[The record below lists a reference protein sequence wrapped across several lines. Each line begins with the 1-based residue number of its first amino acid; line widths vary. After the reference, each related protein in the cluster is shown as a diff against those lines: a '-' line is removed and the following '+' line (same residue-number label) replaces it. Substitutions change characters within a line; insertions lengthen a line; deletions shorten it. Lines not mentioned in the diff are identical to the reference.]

1 MTDDNFQRTDDRFRN
16 LSSVRPSLNP
26 DPGPAPDFE
35 SPFDRAGTGSSK
47 WARADAPGVIP
58 MGLADMDLPGPPAIA
73 RALRQRAD
81 HRAYGYTVCDPAGR
95 SLVADWYRAR
105 HGVEVDPDWVLLL
118 PCGPRTALRILL
130 ETVRERA
137 AHPDSTRPGAA
148 RSPAPVLFPTPEWG
162 GFAQLCRAARLEY
175 RELPLPVGPD
185 GYRLP
190 VGPLPGPTSA
200 VLLSSPHN
208 PSARVWP
215 ADGLRA
221 LAERAAEAGA
231 LLVSDEVHGDLTHP
245 GHLHPVAVTT
255 VGPALRHLV
264 VTLNSVGKTFNCSGI
279 PSSFAL
285 VPDPALRARF
295 TDALAGYGLWEGGL
309 LEQTVQQAALR
320 EGGPWLDALL
330 AHLAAAR
337 TRLADRLG
345 PAVRSAPQASY
356 LLWLDAAALGLP
368 PQDARRA
375 LLERC
380 GLEASDGTEFGP
392 GGRGS
397 LRLNYAL
404 PGSVLATVLERLERR
419 EQPGR
424 LERPD
429 RPGRPDLP

>member
-1 MTDDNFQRTDDRFRN
+1 MTDDGFQRTADTLRN
-16 LSSVRPSLNP
+16 PSAVRGA
-26 DPGPAPDFE
+26 PGPAFDT
-35 SPFDRAGTGSSK
+35 PFDRTGTGSSK
-47 WARADAPGVIP
+47 WTRAKAPGVIP
-58 MGLADMDLPGPPAIA
+58 MGLADMDLPGPPAVAEALERRA
-73 RALRQRAD
+73 R

-95 SLVADWYRAR
+95 TLVADWYRAR
-105 HGVEVDPDWVLLL
+105 HGVAVDPDWVLLL
-118 PCGPRTALRILL
+118 PCGPRTALRLL
-130 ETVRERA
+130 LDTL
-137 AHPDSTRPGAA
+137 HPQ
-148 RSPAPVLFPTPEWG
+148 APVLFPTPEWG
-162 GFAQLCRAARLEY
+162 GFTQLCRAAGIDQ
-175 RELPLPVGPD
+175 RELRLPLGPD

-190 VGPLPGPTSA
+190 DGPLPRPTAA

-215 ADGLRA
+215 ATELRA
-221 LAERAAEAGA
+221 LAERAAEADA

-245 GHLHPVAVTT
+245 GHVHPVAVTT
-255 VGPALRHLV
+255 VDPAVRHRT

-285 VPDPALRARF
+285 VPDPALRARL
-295 TDALAGYGLWEGGL
+295 TDTLAGYGLWEGGL

-337 TRLADRLG
+337 DRLTEHLG

-368 PQDARRA
+368 PATARRA

-380 GLEASDGTEFGP
+380 GLEASDGADFGP
-392 GGRGS
+392 GGSGA

-404 PGSVLATVLERLERR
+404 PGPVLDTVLARLD
-419 EQPGR
+419 R
-424 LERPD
+424 L
-429 RPGRPDLP
+429 